1 VTSLKNFLDP
11 DTTSTMA
18 DMMWGGVPF
27 TIPSSTAM
35 KYISGAVKVQREAN
49 LPIGGHYNARQ
60 TMERELLGHR
70 QSRLD
75 RVESYETYDRIRRN
89 GRSESRAARQSMV
102 KEMSLGP
109 ENEYKSYC
117 RRSRLGYGLGSSQPR
132 MEHIIGCVDRR
143 KTLPGYIGGIKI
155 RDSVFRDSRL

>member
-1 VTSLKNFLDP
+1 MGVLLRHSPDP
-11 DTTSTMA
+11 CLRSCDILVQSYEQKTKMA
-18 DMMWGGVPF
+18 DLMWGGVPF

-89 GRSESRAARQSMV
+89 GRSESRAA
-102 KEMSLGP
+102 
-109 ENEYKSYC
+109 
-117 RRSRLGYGLGSSQPR
+117 
-132 MEHIIGCVDRR
+132 
-143 KTLPGYIGGIKI
+143 
-155 RDSVFRDSRL
+155 

>member
-1 VTSLKNFLDP
+1 MGVLASASASDQPLLYRSRH
-11 DTTSTMA
+11 TTSTMA

-75 RVESYETYDRIRRN
+75 RVESYETYDRIRKTDEAKVELRDRVWLRRCHLAQKMN
-89 GRSESRAARQSMV
+89 TRATVVAAGWVMA
-102 KEMSLGP
+102 
-109 ENEYKSYC
+109 
-117 RRSRLGYGLGSSQPR
+117 
-132 MEHIIGCVDRR
+132 
-143 KTLPGYIGGIKI
+143 
-155 RDSVFRDSRL
+155 